1 MTTDERELC
10 WDEFERATRERAHA
24 FRQPVVMSVDEEG
37 YPSGRVLT
45 LRAVDRGKGKLR
57 FHVDRRSPKFT
68 QWMRQPVVGAVFYD
82 GPAKWQVR
90 VKGLAELHF
99 DDGLSTAAWEATH
112 PMGKRTYLT
121 TAAPGQ
127 ELDWD
132 SGSSYPFG
140 LELRRPTPEESAA
153 GYANFAVV
161 LVEVI
166 ALDLLHLAKDGHQR
180 LQIIEEVHSV
190 RRLAP

>member
-10 WDEFERATRERAHA
+10 WGEFERATRERAHA

-45 LRAVDRGKGKLR
+45 LRAVDRARSKLR
-57 FHVDRRSPKFT
+57 FHVDRRSPKFA
-68 QWMRQPVVGAVFYD
+68 QWIRQSFASAVFYD

-90 VKGLAELHF
+90 VKGLADLHF
-99 DDGLSTAAWEATH
+99 DDDVAKAAWVATH

-121 TAAPGQ
+121 TEAPGV
-127 ELDWD
+127 EVDWD
-132 SGSSYPFG
+132 SGSAFPPG
-140 LELRRPTPEESAA
+140 LELRRPTSEESEA

-161 LVEVI
+161 LVQVI
-166 ALDLLHLAKDGHQR
+166 ELDSLHLTKDGHKR
-180 LQIIEEVHSV
+180 FQIIEEVHSV

>member
-10 WDEFERATRERAHA
+10 WAEFERATRERTHA
-24 FRQPVVMSVDEEG
+24 FRQPVVMSVDKEG

-45 LRAVDRGKGKLR
+45 LRAVDRQNVRLR
-57 FHVDRRSPKFT
+57 FHVDRRSPKFEH
-68 QWMRQPVVGAVFYD
+68 WMRQPVIAAVFYD

-99 DDGLSTAAWEATH
+99 DDDVARAAWDQTS

-121 TAAPGQ
+121 TAAPGL

-132 SGSSYPFG
+132 SGSSYPPG
-140 LELRRPTPEESAA
+140 LELRRPTPEESEA
-153 GYANFAVV
+153 GYGNFAVV
-161 LVEVI
+161 LVEVLE
-166 ALDLLHLAKDGHQR
+166 LDSLHLAKDGHKR
-180 LQIIEEVHSV
+180 FQIIEEVHSV

>member
-10 WDEFERATRERAHA
+10 WAELERATRERAHA

-45 LRAVDRGKGKLR
+45 LRAVDRQNARLR
-57 FHVDRRSPKFT
+57 FHVDRRSPKFAH
-68 QWMRQPVVGAVFYD
+68 WMRQPVAAAVFYD
-82 GPAKWQVR
+82 GPAKWQIR
-90 VKGLAELHF
+90 VKGLIDVHF
-99 DDGLSTAAWEATH
+99 DDDVARAAWDTTH

-121 TAAPGQ
+121 TEAPGV
-127 ELDWD
+127 EVDWEIK
-132 SGSSYPFG
+132 SLFPAG
-140 LELRRPTPEESAA
+140 LELRRPTFEESEA

-161 LVEVI
+161 LLEVVEV
-166 ALDLLHLAKDGHQR
+166 DSLHLAKDGHKR
-180 LQIIEEVHSV
+180 FQIIDELHSV